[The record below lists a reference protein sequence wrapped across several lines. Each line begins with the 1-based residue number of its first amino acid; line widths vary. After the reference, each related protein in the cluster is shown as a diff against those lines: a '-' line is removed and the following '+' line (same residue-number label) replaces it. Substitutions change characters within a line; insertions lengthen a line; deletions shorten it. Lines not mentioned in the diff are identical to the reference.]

1 MKTNINILSYFA
13 HFFLEWEMFHTK
25 VVDKI
30 KTHIL
35 FSVTFFLGKSCRLWD
50 NVENY
55 GRARQAT
62 DDNKTRCIHCACWIN
77 KGTDRETQNLWHL
90 LLYDGNSGFANAP

>member
-1 MKTNINILSYFA
+1 
-13 HFFLEWEMFHTK
+13 MFHTK

-62 DDNKTRCIHCACWIN
+62 DDNKTRCIHCACWI
-77 KGTDRETQNLWHL
+77 
-90 LLYDGNSGFANAP
+90 